1 MLIDNFL
8 FAICFYGKIERGFR
22 LRSSVLFTV
31 FASLIWLTECIAQ
44 DATRMAKNDTLELIK
59 KTRGAAK
66 STAFSGT
73 ALFESSGTAR
83 RMSNIDQG
91 QVEGKVV
98 RKVVSMAKKHVI
110 DIYSDNVLRQYRP
123 EEKVV
128 IVSNVIRNGFPNLF
142 SGDSA
147 HILEHYSFV
156 KGVDSTVSNIKVH
169 SYEVVPKD
177 KLRWKLKV
185 WVERNTFLPV
195 KVEYLDSQGTV
206 IKREGFTSLVVSPRK
221 VTVSDI
227 VPESKKWRKFFISK
241 DESGMENSFYNEP
254 VKGFKLVSCFDSTF
268 YKPQRNSGDTVDQ
281 NHCLFSDGVA
291 HVSLVAFYEQK
302 PNEGFRVGNWTKG
315 CSSFKSGIVS
325 NKTVLSFGCVPKETV
340 QNFFSNSIR

>member
-1 MLIDNFL
+1 MLIDNSL

-44 DATRMAKNDTLELIK
+44 DATRMTKNDTLELIK

-156 KGVDSTVSNIKVH
+156 KGVDTTHMAGWIFGNPRQKFWTQIFPTSKYRFMN
-169 SYEVVPKD
+169 P
-177 KLRWKLKV
+177 LRQN
-185 WVERNTFLPV
+185 RIHI
-195 KVEYLDSQGTV
+195 DA
-206 IKREGFTSLVVSPRK
+206 IRK
-221 VTVSDI
+221 VTGFPGHYF
-227 VPESKKWRKFFISK
+227 VPLVVFTAQCELKTEMPENVFSIWSFLFFK
-241 DESGMENSFYNEP
+241 N
-254 VKGFKLVSCFDSTF
+254 
-268 YKPQRNSGDTVDQ
+268 
-281 NHCLFSDGVA
+281 
-291 HVSLVAFYEQK
+291 
-302 PNEGFRVGNWTKG
+302 
-315 CSSFKSGIVS
+315 
-325 NKTVLSFGCVPKETV
+325 
-340 QNFFSNSIR
+340 

>member
-1 MLIDNFL
+1 M
-8 FAICFYGKIERGFR
+8 GFR
-22 LRSSVLFTV
+22 LRCSVLFAV
-31 FASLIWLTECIAQ
+31 FASLVWLTECLAH
-44 DATRMAKNDTLELIK
+44 DGMRMTKNDTLELIK
-59 KTRGAAK
+59 KSRGAAK
-66 STAFSGT
+66 SAAFSGT
-73 ALFESSGTAR
+73 ALFESSGMAR

-91 QVEGKVV
+91 QVDGKVV
-98 RKVVSMAKKHVI
+98 RKVVSIAKKHVI

-142 SGDSA
+142 TGDSD
-147 HILEHYSFV
+147 HILEHYFFV
-156 KGVDSTVSNIKVH
+156 KGDDSTVSNIKVH
-169 SYEVVPKD
+169 SYQVVPKD

-195 KVEYLDSQGTV
+195 KVEYLDSQGRV
-206 IKREGFTSLVVSPRK
+206 IKREGFTSLVVSPK
-221 VTVSDI
+221 KIMVSDTL
-227 VPESKKWRKFFISK
+227 PESKRWRKFFISRDK
-241 DESGMENSFYNEP
+241 AGMEDSFYDEP

-268 YKPQRNSGDTVDQ
+268 YKPQKNSGDTVNQ

-302 PNEGFRVGNWTKG
+302 PNKNFRVGNWTKG

-340 QNFFSNSIR
+340 QYFFSNSIR